1 MKKFLSIA
9 ALGVVLSLIMHG
21 TGELVKRY
29 FYTPA
34 AYLMICVTEPEAD
47 DWSCGTAEEL
57 LTTVE
62 EVQK

>member
-9 ALGVVLSLIMHG
+9 VLGVVLSLVMHG
-21 TGELVKRY
+21 AGELFKRY

-47 DWSCGTAEEL
+47 NWSCGTAEEL
-57 LTTVE
+57 LATVE